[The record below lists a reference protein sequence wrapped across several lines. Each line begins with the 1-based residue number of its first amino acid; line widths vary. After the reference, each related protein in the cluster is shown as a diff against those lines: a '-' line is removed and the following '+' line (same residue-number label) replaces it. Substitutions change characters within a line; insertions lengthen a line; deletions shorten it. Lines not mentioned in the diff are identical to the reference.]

1 MGSAGRRVCGAA
13 GAGLRGGDGG
23 LAAGGA
29 WFSCADADGSAFMML
44 TGGIDAEDGKKT
56 FGPGGF
62 TPGAVAEGGIA
73 AEARAAVGG
82 GAGGA
87 AAGAGI
93 ATMAAGSGAAA
104 ATGGEAAAS
113 GGFAIAGQPAAWRT
127 T

>member
-1 MGSAGRRVCGAA
+1 
-13 GAGLRGGDGG
+13 
-23 LAAGGA
+23 
-29 WFSCADADGSAFMML
+29 MML

-62 TPGAVAEGGIA
+62 TAGAVAEDGIA

-82 GAGGA
+82 GEKGA

-93 ATMAAGSGAAA
+93 ATTAAGSGPAA
-104 ATGGEAAAS
+104 ATGGEAAAT
-113 GGFAIAGQPAAWRT
+113 GGLAMGGQPAAWRT